1 MTNLQTK
8 IQLEVLKVKI
18 AINSEMVSEEV
29 WKRTDVPHMHE
40 YYLKQLNEDTQQY
53 LELLREVLVPNK
65 TYVMDMGNPIMAY
78 DDKNHI
84 VPFLY
89 KHMVYGEYK
98 SYGDDYLY
106 DSSKPFLIHRYSDY
120 GGETMDDNKAEII
133 ECLHASPFTFLV
145 DDKGNTII
153 NGRPY
158 NMEYYL
164 VSYSEEDKINVISNK
179 NIFHTDLIANI
190 SLSSL

>member
-1 MTNLQTK
+1 MSTLETK
-8 IQLEVLKVKI
+8 ARLEVLKVKI
-18 AINSEMVSEEV
+18 GINSKMVSEGV
-29 WKRTDVPHMHE
+29 WKRTDSPHMHE
-40 YYLKQLNEDTQQY
+40 YYLEQLDEHIEQY

-65 TYVMDMGNPIMAY
+65 SYVMDMENPILAY
-78 DDKNHI
+78 DEENHI

-89 KHMVYGEYK
+89 KNMIYGEYK

-106 DSSKPFLIHRYSDY
+106 DSSKPFLIHRYCD

-158 NMEYYL
+158 DMEYYL

-179 NIFHTDLIANI
+179 NIFETDLIANI
-190 SLSSL
+190 SLASI

>member
-1 MTNLQTK
+1 MSKLQTK
-8 IQLEVLKVKI
+8 ATLEVLKVKI
-18 AINSEMVSEEV
+18 AINSKMVSEGV
-29 WKRTDVPHMHE
+29 WKQTDSPHMHE
-40 YYLKQLNEDTQQY
+40 YYLEQLDEDIEQY
-53 LELLREVLVPNK
+53 LQLLREVLVPNK
-65 TYVMDMGNPIMAY
+65 TYVMDMENPILTY
-78 DDKNHI
+78 DEENHI

-145 DDKGNTII
+145 DNKGNTII

-158 NMEYYL
+158 DMEYYL

-179 NIFHTDLIANI
+179 NIFDTDLIANI
-190 SLSSL
+190 SLASI